1 MMRRKEGQQRPQVRT
16 RPTRGFDKGLVAL
29 AVAVA
34 LSVISLDARQ
44 AFAQADAPMQVDEQT
59 VDRFAEAILAIRQME
74 SGFMQALNEAQTA
87 TDEQRVRQEWNAAA
101 RDELASYDLSIDEYN
116 QLVAMAQ
123 ADPDFAADVQERIES
138 LQ

>member
-1 MMRRKEGQQRPQVRT
+1 MMRHKEGQQRSQVRT
-16 RPTRGFDKGLVAL
+16 RPSRGFDKGLVAL
-29 AVAVA
+29 AVVVA

-74 SGFMQALNEAQTA
+74 SGFMQDLNEAQTA

-101 RDELASYDLSIDEYN
+101 RDELANHDLSIDKYN

-123 ADPDFAADVQERIES
+123 ADPDFAAEVQERIES